1 MKTYLDC
8 IPCFFKQALEAAR
21 IAGASQRTQKKILDE
36 LAKTLPKFSLNSS
49 PPQMGR
55 VIYGLVRKIT
65 RKKDPYKKVKVKSN
79 RLALGLYGK
88 LKNKVS
94 ASSDRLLM
102 ALELAIA
109 GNIIDYGVKNSLN
122 VDKEL
127 KKILSEENKIIKSEK
142 KELFSY
148 PKFSS
153 ALKNAETILY
163 LGDNAGEVVFDKV
176 LIEEIRRLDR
186 NKKIIYA
193 VKEEPIINDALAED
207 AYACGIDEIAE
218 IISSGLDSPGT
229 ILSLCSKDFLRIY
242 RNADMVISKGQGNFE
257 ALSGAKRPIFFLFM
271 AKCSAMAQHMNCNI
285 GDIILLYNSDK
296 IRRH

>member
-8 IPCFFKQALEAAR
+8 IPCFFKQALDAAR
-21 IAGASQRTQKKILDE
+21 IAGASKKTQKRVLNE
-36 LAKTLPKFSLNSS
+36 LAKALTRFSLSSS

-55 VIYGLVRKIT
+55 VIYGLVGKIT
-65 RKKDPYKKVKVKSN
+65 RKKDPYKKIKVKSN

-271 AKCSAMAQHMNCNI
+271 AKCSTVAKHINCNT